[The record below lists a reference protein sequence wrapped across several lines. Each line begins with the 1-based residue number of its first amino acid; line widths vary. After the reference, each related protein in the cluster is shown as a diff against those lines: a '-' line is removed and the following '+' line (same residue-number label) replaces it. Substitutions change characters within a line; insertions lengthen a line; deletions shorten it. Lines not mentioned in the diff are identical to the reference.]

1 MKDLLIIIPAY
12 NEEQSIERVVKHI
25 TTNFEEYDYVIVND
39 GSRDRTAKICRKN
52 GFNYIDLPVNLGL
65 AGAFQTGLKY
75 AYRQGYEYTL
85 QYDGDGQHK
94 VEYVEKL
101 LKEIKN
107 GYDIVIGS
115 RYVDKKKPLSFR
127 MLGSRLI
134 SFSIWLTTGNKVNDP
149 TSGMRMFNRALLKEF
164 AMNLNYGPE
173 PDTISYLLKQGVKIK
188 EVQVEMDER
197 LEGARYLNFTTSMSY
212 MLRMVLSILFIQGF
226 RKRDKR
232 YIKNKKREKRI

>member
-39 GSRDRTAKICRKN
+39 GSRDRTAKVCRKN
-52 GFNYIDLPVNLGL
+52 GFNYIDLSVNLGL

-134 SFSIWLTTGNKVNDP
+134 SFSIWLTTGKKVNDP

-197 LEGARYLNFTTSMSY
+197 LEGESYLNFTKSMSY

-232 YIKNKKREKRI
+232 YIKNKKREKRV